1 MNSLS
6 FIDFGSDPRRNMQ
19 LLLQSLSPSEIV
31 PEPNKY
37 YTFIYKAKSRGIT
50 YDQNPL
56 ILCGSVFSWGFN
68 GLNSHWNAVRQYSW
82 NEVLSNVYPLS
93 DEEFN
98 YLQNIPLAYF
108 RTT

>member
-1 MNSLS
+1 MNRLEGL
-6 FIDFGSDPRRNMQ
+6 DFGKDPSVNIR
-19 LLLQSLSPSEIV
+19 LVLSTLTPALIV
-31 PEPNKY
+31 PKANKY
-37 YTFIYKAKSRGIT
+37 YTFIYKAKTRGVQ

-56 ILCGSVFSWGFN
+56 ILCGSVFTWGFN

-82 NEVLSNVYPLS
+82 NEVLSNVYPLT

-98 YLQNIPLAYF
+98 YLQNVPLAYF

>member
-6 FIDFGSDPRRNMQ
+6 SVNFGSDPKRNMR
-19 LLLQSLSPSEIV
+19 LLLDSLSPSEIV

-37 YTFIYKAKSRGIT
+37 YTFIYKAKTRGIT

-56 ILCGSVFSWGFN
+56 ILCGDVFKWGFN
-68 GLNSHWNAVRQYSW
+68 GFNSHWNLVRQYSW

-98 YLQNIPLAYF
+98 FLQSIPLAYF

>member
-6 FIDFGSDPRRNMQ
+6 SVNFGSDPKRNMQ
-19 LLLQSLSPSEIV
+19 LLLDSLSPSEIV

-37 YTFIYKAKSRGIT
+37 YTFIYKAKTRGIT

-56 ILCGSVFSWGFN
+56 ILCGSVFKWGFN
-68 GLNSHWNAVRQYSW
+68 GFNVHWEAVRQYSW

-93 DEEFN
+93 NEEFE